1 MALNFNRNTRA
12 AAPAPEFKPADKW
25 INFSLPT
32 AGGKTRQIT
41 GVPLS
46 KDDPRQAKLIELID
60 QHGIE
65 ALGKALV
72 IEYRDGAPSPDN
84 DFVL

>member
-1 MALNFNRNTRA
+1 MALNFNRGSNN
-12 AAPAPEFKPADKW
+12 AAPAKEFKPADKW

-32 AGGKTRQIT
+32 VGGKTRQIA

-46 KDDPRQAKLIELID
+46 KGDPRQAKLIELID
-60 QHGIE
+60 KHGIE
-65 ALGKALV
+65 AFVNALV
-72 IEYRDGAPSPDN
+72 VEYRDGAPSPDG

>member
-1 MALNFNRNTRA
+1 MALNFNRGTGNGA
-12 AAPAPEFKPADKW
+12 ATSAKEFKPADKW

-32 AGGKTRQIT
+32 AGGKTRQIA

-60 QHGIE
+60 KHGIE
-65 ALGKALV
+65 AFG
-72 IEYRDGAPSPDN
+72 S
-84 DFVL
+84 